1 MVMRVAVIGSGGM
14 GSWFARFF
22 RSRGDV
28 ITVSDRDQRRA
39 RRLATRIGA
48 RCARDNSEAARGS
61 DVVVLA
67 TSVNSVSRVIKEIA
81 PALKR
86 NALLFDICATKSGV
100 IPALRSVQRRGVKI
114 ASIHPM
120 FGPFASG
127 VTSRVIIVV
136 RTGKDMR
143 GAEMIKRMFRG
154 ARILLVDP
162 EVHDKW
168 MALTLALPH
177 FLNMAFA
184 AAVSRARSPA
194 EARKFA
200 GRTFNLQMLLAET
213 VAVEPETTAD
223 IQITNRE
230 FVVVLRKLLQDIRS
244 LARIVNARDRAEL
257 VARYKRIRALLSKD
271 PEFGVARKEFEK
283 ICAASSTISRR

>member
-1 MVMRVAVIGSGGM
+1 MVKRVTVIGSGGM

-22 RSRGDV
+22 KSRGDM
-28 ITVSDRDQRRA
+28 ITVCDRDQRRA

-184 AAVSRARSPA
+184 IAISRRRSLSD
-194 EARKFA
+194 ARKFA

-213 VAVEPETTAD
+213 IASEPETTAD
-223 IQITNRE
+223 IQVMNKE
-230 FVVVLRKLLQDIRS
+230 FGLVLKELLRDIRS
-244 LARIVNARDRAEL
+244 LARIVNVSDRAEL
-257 VARYKRIRALLSKD
+257 VARYRRIRDQLAKD